1 MNAPTPKIIQ
11 MPVKDLMEQSFID
24 YAMSVITDRALPDLR
39 DGLKPVHR
47 RILYAMHEMGN
58 DHNKP
63 YKKSARIVG
72 DVIGKYH
79 PHGDTSCYGAAVR
92 MAQPFSMNHVLVDGQ
107 GNFGSIDGDNP
118 AAMRYT
124 EIRLT
129 RLSGEMFGDLHK
141 ETVGWRDNYDG
152 SEKEPEVLT
161 VPYPNL
167 LVNGVEGIAVG
178 MATCIPPHNLS
189 AVIGATLELLS
200 DPATSAAAIR
210 EILQAPDFPT
220 GAIVHGLDGF
230 ADAVETGRGRVKIR
244 AVWHEEDRGR
254 GLKSI
259 VIDEL
264 PYQVNKADMVAKIA
278 ALVRDK
284 EVDGITNLRDESN
297 KDGIRVVIEIRKD
310 EMPDV
315 IFSTLCAKTDL
326 EVSVNYNCVVL
337 DDGKPKQMGLR
348 DILVKWIVFR
358 EDVVL
363 KRHIFDRKQAKAKL
377 HILSGYM
384 AAIAQMDAVI
394 KTIREAADTATAK
407 AGLISLLSIDEMQAD
422 AILALRLQ
430 KLTGLELDGI
440 KKEHADI
447 AILVAKLTEIIESPA
462 MIRGVV
468 REELEDIRS
477 RYGKPRMTEIGH
489 GLSEVTRED
498 MIPREDVVIVLT
510 RNGYVKRMPAS
521 SLAQQN
527 RGTRGKRSIEVG
539 EDDEVS
545 AIYEANT
552 HDLIMV
558 FDEDGQV
565 FSCKGYQIPE
575 SGLTS
580 KGRHIKNVIEGFE
593 KEIAAIVRVPVDMKD
608 PSIVIVTSDGTVKR
622 SNMDVYA
629 NAGRKGGIRGITLDG
644 NKIVDAFLAVSGQHL
659 MMIASTGKAIR
670 FDLEDVREI
679 GRTGQGVRGIKVAP
693 GERVVGSLVV
703 DKDSADQMVCIG
715 EKGVGKRTPVS
726 EFEVQTRGGTGVF
739 AFKMTN
745 KTGVLVAAF
754 GADDEK
760 DIVMLSSNGVSNRVA
775 VKDIRETSR
784 VASGTYLM
792 NLDKG
797 QTLVSVATVVR
808 VEGDVNG
815 EEVV

>member
-1 MNAPTPKIIQ
+1 MSKLIEKPIKE
-11 MPVKDLMEQSFID
+11 LMEQSFID

-47 RILYAMHEMGN
+47 RILYAMREMGN
-58 DHNKP
+58 EHNKP

-79 PHGDTSCYGAAVR
+79 PHGDSSVYGAAVR
-92 MAQPFSMNHVLVDGQ
+92 MAQPFSMNHTLVDGQ

-129 RLSGEMFGDLHK
+129 RLSGEMFGDLYK
-141 ETVGWRDNYDG
+141 ETVGWRENYDG

-178 MATCIPPHNLS
+178 MATSIPPHNLA
-189 AVIGATLELLS
+189 AVIDATLALMG
-200 DPATSAAAIR
+200 DPLAAHDVIR
-210 EILQAPDFPT
+210 SILQAPDFPT
-220 GAIVHGLDGF
+220 GAIVHGIDGF
-230 ADAVETGRGRVKIR
+230 AEAVETGRGRVKLR
-244 AVWHEEDRGR
+244 AVWHEEDRSR

-264 PYQVNKADMVAKIA
+264 PYQVNKANLVMKIA
-278 ALVRDK
+278 ELVREK
-284 EVDGITNLRDESN
+284 EIDGITNLRDESN
-297 KDGIRVVIEIRKD
+297 KEGIRVVIEIRKD

-315 IFSTLCAKTDL
+315 IFSILCAKTEL
-326 EVSVNYNCVVL
+326 ETSVNYNCVVL
-337 DDGKPKQMGLR
+337 DGGRPVQIGLK

-358 EDVVL
+358 EEVVL
-363 KRHIFDRKQAKAKL
+363 KRHIFDRKQALARL
-377 HILSGYM
+377 HLLAGYM
-384 AAIAQMDAVI
+384 AAMGVLDAVI
-394 KTIREAADTATAK
+394 KTIRGASEASEAK
-407 AGLISLLSIDEMQAD
+407 VALIALLSIDEIQAD

-430 KLTGLELDGI
+430 KLTGMELDGI
-440 KKEHADI
+440 RAEHAE
-447 AILVAKLTEIIESPA
+447 VAARVAALTQIIDSPEL
-462 MIRGVV
+462 IRSVIKD
-468 REELEDIRS
+468 ELEDIKS
-477 RYGKPRMTEIGH
+477 RYGKARMTEIAH

-510 RNGYVKRMPAS
+510 RNGYVKRMPAN
-521 SLAQQN
+521 SLSAQN

-565 FSCKGYQIPE
+565 YSCKGYQVPE
-575 SGLTS
+575 SSLTS
-580 KGRHIKNVIEGFE
+580 KGRHIKNVIEGFDR
-593 KEIAAIVRVPVDMKD
+593 EIAAIVRVPVDLKD

-629 NAGRKGGIRGITLDG
+629 SAGRKGGVKGITLDG
-644 NKIVDAFLAVSGQHL
+644 NKIVNAFLAVSGQQLL
-659 MMIASTGKAIR
+659 MVASSGKAIR
-670 FDLEDVREI
+670 FDLDEVREI
-679 GRTGQGVRGIKVAP
+679 GRTGQGVRGIKVASADK
-693 GERVVGSLVV
+693 VVGAHVIDADSV
-703 DKDSADQMVCIG
+703 DHIVCIG

-726 EFEVQTRGGTGVF
+726 DFEPQSRGGTGVF

-745 KTGVLVAAF
+745 KTGALVAAF
-754 GADDEK
+754 GADNSR

-775 VKDIRETSR
+775 VRDIRETSR

-797 QTLVSVATVVR
+797 QVLVSVATVVR
-808 VEGDVNG
+808 VEDV
-815 EEVV
+815 EEGCQ